1 MQNIPQDEGLVSV
14 KEFLGNRVEK
24 QVTTDTMRELT
35 ELGLKSDNFDFD
47 GKTYKQIRGAGI
59 GTKFAISFAV
69 LIRGPQEPG
78 G

>member
-1 MQNIPQDEGLVSV
+1 MQNIPQDEGLASV

-47 GKTYKQIRGAGI
+47 GKTYKQIRGTGT
-59 GTKFAISFAV
+59 GTKFA
-69 LIRGPQEPG
+69 L
-78 G
+78 